1 MIDITENAI
10 KRIKD
15 ISTKQESNLFRISVD
30 GGGCQGFSYK
40 FSFDKIK
47 RSDDLEIKFDEI
59 TVLIDKT
66 SMDFLDGSK
75 LDFIGSYFKV
85 SNPKASSTCGCG
97 TSFSI

>member
-59 TVLIDKT
+59 LN
-66 SMDFLDGSK
+66 S
-75 LDFIGSYFKV
+75 
-85 SNPKASSTCGCG
+85 
-97 TSFSI
+97 

>member
-15 ISTKQESNLFRISVD
+15 ISLKQESNLFRISVD

-47 RSDDLEIKFDEI
+47 GNDDHEINFVHILRFQILMLLPRAVVEPHFQFNNDNNCIMECK
-59 TVLIDKT
+59 LYK
-66 SMDFLDGSK
+66 SK
-75 LDFIGSYFKV
+75 V
-85 SNPKASSTCGCG
+85 
-97 TSFSI
+97 

>member
-75 LDFIGSYFKV
+75 LDFINDLLGSYFKV
-85 SNPKASSTCGCG
+85 SNPN
-97 TSFSI
+97 SFSHLSNH

>member
-47 RSDDLEIKFDEI
+47 RSDDLQIKFDEI
-59 TVLIDKT
+59 TVLIDRDSGDIFYLVKVRILVIRIH
-66 SMDFLDGSK
+66 SSANVLIP
-75 LDFIGSYFKV
+75 FIY
-85 SNPKASSTCGCG
+85 
-97 TSFSI
+97 